1 MLIKDFYKIVS
12 FNEVGLNKYEINVFI
27 NEDHDIFKGHFPGNP
42 VMPGVSMMQIIK
54 ELTVGTTKQNLIM
67 QHISNVKFMALINP
81 FVNPEL
87 KIELE
92 LLPAQEDRVKLK
104 GSVSFDSTTAMK
116 LSTTYKVIH

>member
-54 ELTVGTTKQNLIM
+54 ELTVGITKQNLIM